1 MDSFIYSIN
10 ATVPVF
16 LVMVLGG
23 VIRKL
28 GIIDEHF
35 ANVANRYV
43 FKVAL
48 PVLLFR
54 DLSRSDFKSQFEPE
68 FVLYC
73 SIVTILMFSLVWI
86 FTELFMKDDTQ
97 KGAFIQGS
105 CRSSAAILGMAFVQ
119 NMYSDTGMAP
129 LMIVAAVPLFNIF
142 AVVVLTF
149 KAHPKEVLTK
159 EVALSQRVET
169 TSNNE
174 EVITENITIT
184 KKVNHKKDNI
194 KKACINI
201 AKNPIIIGIVLGFIS
216 SMLNMKYPV
225 IVNKTIESI
234 AQTATPIALIC
245 IGAGFEGRKAV
256 KKIKPTLAATF
267 IKLIGL
273 AAIFIPIGVMLG
285 FRNQE
290 LVAALI
296 MLASPTTVTSYV
308 MAKSMDND
316 EVLSSSIVVLTTV
329 LSSITL
335 TGWIFIL
342 RVFGLI

>member
-73 SIVTILMFSLVWI
+73 SIITILMFSLVWI

-256 KKIKPTLAATF
+256 RKIKPTLAATF

-273 AAIFIPIGVMLG
+273 AAVFIPIGVMLG

-335 TGWIFIL
+335 TWWIFIL